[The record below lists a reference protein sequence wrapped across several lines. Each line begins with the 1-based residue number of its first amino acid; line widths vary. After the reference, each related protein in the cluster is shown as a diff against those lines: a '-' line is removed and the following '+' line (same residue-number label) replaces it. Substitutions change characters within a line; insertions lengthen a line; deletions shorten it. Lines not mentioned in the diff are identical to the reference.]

1 MGVSAEAFSEK
12 PKNLRLVSVNEN
24 PSDKNRFLRLIK
36 RQYPSLLV
44 ILLAISGLIVMN
56 VTDFRIG
63 VYILA
68 AAVGLA
74 TLFRLTWTRFAVGWL
89 AVRHRALD
97 AAILLGLTI
106 ALVVLAIVVPA

>member
-1 MGVSAEAFSEK
+1 MGVSAEAFNEK
-12 PKNLRLVSVNEN
+12 PKTLRLVSVNDN
-24 PSDKNRFLRLIK
+24 PKNKKRLFRLIK
-36 RQYPSLLV
+36 RQYPSLMVISLALTGLV
-44 ILLAISGLIVMN
+44 VMN

-74 TLFRLTWTRFAVGWL
+74 TFFRLTWTRFSVGWL

-97 AAILLGLTI
+97 GTILLGLTL